1 MSTPANDKQPITA
14 AEFGNLQTYQKW
26 SDLKINKIY
35 TVINTRMVGTQYGTS
50 MVLTLLDNGEVWAPE
65 SLKNKIVNS
74 DTYFNP
80 PFYVRPL
87 GLKPCKKDRKNKYQ
101 AYDVAAPQ

>member
-1 MSTPANDKQPITA
+1 MSNPANDTQTITA
-14 AEFGNLQTYQKW
+14 AEFDNLLKEQTYQKW
-26 SDLKINKIY
+26 SDLEINKIY

-87 GLKPCKKDRKNKYQ
+87 GLKPCKKKSKKQVSRI
-101 AYDVAAPQ
+101 